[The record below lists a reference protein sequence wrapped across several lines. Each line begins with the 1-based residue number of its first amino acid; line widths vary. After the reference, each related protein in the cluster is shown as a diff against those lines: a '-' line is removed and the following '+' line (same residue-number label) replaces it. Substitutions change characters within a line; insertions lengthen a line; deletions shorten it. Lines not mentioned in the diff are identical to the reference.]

1 MFWLQ
6 GEIGLPGPPG
16 HDGEKV
22 RTLPDKPLKI
32 IFAPGGEDTEGSGRE
47 PCGEGRGE
55 GRPASG
61 SPAEPH
67 CWPQGEPGQPTLGWA
82 AAPQIP
88 TGSWT
93 GSLPGPIKRQR
104 AESFVPSPSPRH
116 SSLFLPL
123 VSPSVHLIVLLI
135 FSRGTSRQT
144 RRCGPS
150 WSPRPPR
157 KGWACRSEGRRWP
170 SGEPRREGGERGDGA
185 ARPTGE
191 CQGPPSRMWLCA
203 VTAAAGNRSWELGTG
218 RSPVFPSSFTL

>member
-32 IFAPGGEDTEGSGRE
+32 IFALGGEDTEGSGRE

-93 GSLPGPIKRQR
+93 GSLAGPIKRQR
-104 AESFVPSPSPRH
+104 AESFVPSPSPPPF
-116 SSLFLPL
+116 FLVLAPRF
-123 VSPSVHLIVLLI
+123 SISASNSVVDL
-135 FSRGTSRQT
+135 FSRDLEANQEM
-144 RRCGPS
+144 
-150 WSPRPPR
+150 
-157 KGWACRSEGRRWP
+157 WALLVP
-170 SGEPRREGGERGDGA
+170 KAPQER
-185 ARPTGE
+185 
-191 CQGPPSRMWLCA
+191 
-203 VTAAAGNRSWELGTG
+203 LG
-218 RSPVFPSSFTL
+218 LQD